1 MIEIYLPKFEDL
13 WFREKFLEDYE
24 TMSFNHHWGGT
35 INWPKEKWKKWYQ
48 VWIENNEGKRFY
60 RYLVNE
66 NGDFVGEIAY
76 HLDESINK
84 YLANVIV
91 YAPYRKHGY
100 GKAGLIKLC
109 EIAKS
114 HGVDVLYDDIAIDNP
129 SIEMFKKYD
138 FVEEYRTNEIVML
151 KKVLK

>member
-13 WFREKFLEDYE
+13 WFREKFLADSE
-24 TMSFNHHWGGT
+24 TMSFNHHWGGA
-35 INWPKEKWKKWYQ
+35 IYWPKEKWKKWYQ

-100 GKAGLIKLC
+100 GKSGLITLC
-109 EIAKS
+109 EIAKNN
-114 HGVDVLYDDIAIDNP
+114 GVDVLYDDIAIDNP

>member
-1 MIEIYLPKFEDL
+1 
-13 WFREKFLEDYE
+13 
-24 TMSFNHHWGGT
+24 MSFNHHWGGT

-91 YAPYRKHGY
+91 YAPYRKHGC
-100 GKAGLIKLC
+100 GKAGLITLC
-109 EIAKS
+109 EIAKNN
-114 HGVDVLYDDIAIDNP
+114 GVDVLYDDIAIDNP